1 MVELM
6 TGEKPG
12 PYTMEAIEPI
22 YPGASDAVRTAVLAL
37 RGDGLTLRDSAA
49 LAGISYKRA
58 QTLDAR
64 HAG

>member
-22 YPGASDAVRTAVLAL
+22 YPGVAGAAAREAGEL
-37 RGDGLTLRDSAA
+37 RR
-49 LAGISYKRA
+49 
-58 QTLDAR
+58 
-64 HAG
+64 